1 MLPDVRRFA
10 LRIGL
15 KLIERLST
23 ASDASVVSVL
33 ADRPLWG
40 RSYPLYS
47 GYCQATV
54 PLAAH
59 DTAIRCQ
66 STSSISAS
74 QNDFSF
80 PTSGPVSV

>member
-10 LRIGL
+10 LRIRL
-15 KLIERLST
+15 KLIELST
-23 ASDASVVSVL
+23 ASEASVVSVL
-33 ADRPLWG
+33 ADRPLLG

-54 PLAAH
+54 PLAAP